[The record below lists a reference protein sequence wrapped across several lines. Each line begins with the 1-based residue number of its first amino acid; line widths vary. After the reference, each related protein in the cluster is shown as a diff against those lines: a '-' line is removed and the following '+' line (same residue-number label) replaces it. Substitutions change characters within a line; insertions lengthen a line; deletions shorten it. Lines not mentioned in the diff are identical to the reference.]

1 VQADTNLKSCTIIE
15 SKALN
20 NQQIIQLLR
29 KRYRQQLPVTYR
41 VCLIP
46 LMAGHTCTSFR
57 KPELITIMPI
67 KTILIA
73 TALSIGLVSCSHN
86 ISGVNSS
93 DPYIAQQAQKA
104 QTLKDQVDT
113 QKRLV
118 EAEKQKLKSLQLQLD
133 GAKQNLKGRK
143 MTGS

>member
-1 VQADTNLKSCTIIE
+1 
-15 SKALN
+15 
-20 NQQIIQLLR
+20 
-29 KRYRQQLPVTYR
+29 
-41 VCLIP
+41 
-46 LMAGHTCTSFR
+46 
-57 KPELITIMPI
+57 MPI

-73 TALSIGLVSCSHN
+73 AAISVGLVSCSHN

-118 EAEKQKLKSLQLQLD
+118 EAEKQKLKALELQLD

-143 MTGS
+143 MTSS

>member
-1 VQADTNLKSCTIIE
+1 MQ
-15 SKALN
+15 
-20 NQQIIQLLR
+20 
-29 KRYRQQLPVTYR
+29 
-41 VCLIP
+41 
-46 LMAGHTCTSFR
+46 
-57 KPELITIMPI
+57 I

-73 TALSIGLVSCSHN
+73 AAISVGLVSCSHN

-93 DPYIAQQAQKA
+93 DPYVAEQAQKA
-104 QTLKDQVDT
+104 QMLKDQVDT

-118 EAEKQKLKSLQLQLD
+118 DAEKQKLKSLELQLE